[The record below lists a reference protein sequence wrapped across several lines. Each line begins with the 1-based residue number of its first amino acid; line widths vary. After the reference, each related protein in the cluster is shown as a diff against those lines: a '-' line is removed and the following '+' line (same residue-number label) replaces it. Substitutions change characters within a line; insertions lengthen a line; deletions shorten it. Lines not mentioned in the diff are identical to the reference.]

1 MRSNSKQSPFVRPWH
16 IDCRLS
22 KELPDDKPVRGRF
35 LAGVVAGT
43 IAAAV
48 LTYCLWALYSRE
60 TLASDIADWHRRI
73 DAKSEETAQLRA
85 VGTAIAADAT
95 RVDEIFAL
103 IHSPVVVSEFIQE
116 AGRTRPAPV
125 RLDMI
130 ELNTGTITLR
140 GGLSESSQRASLLLG
155 QYVADLRA
163 SPYFRKLFS
172 SITLTSLDRNDL
184 TGSINF
190 EIMLKLKAETP

>member
-1 MRSNSKQSPFVRPWH
+1 MRSNSKQSPFLQPWH

-35 LAGVVAGT
+35 LAGVLAGS

-48 LTYCLWALYSRE
+48 LTYSLWALYSRQ
-60 TLASDIADWHRRI
+60 TLVSDIADWHRRI
-73 DAKSEETAQLRA
+73 DANSVETAKLRA
-85 VGTAIAADAT
+85 VGSALAADAT
-95 RVDEIFAL
+95 RVDEVFAL
-103 IHSPVVVSEFIQE
+103 VRAPLVVSQFIQE
-116 AGRTRPAPV
+116 TGASRPVPV

-130 ELNTGTITLR
+130 ELNSGTISLR
-140 GGLSESSQRASLLLG
+140 GGLNESSQRASVLLG

-163 SPYFRKLFS
+163 GPYFRRLFS
-172 SITLTSLDRNDL
+172 AITLTSLDRNDQ

-190 EIMLKLKAETP
+190 EITLKLKTDAP